1 MKKFG
6 AELKKSVP
14 YRKKRVLFLFL
25 HLQQILDIRDLVS
38 YPEFEKTLLN
48 FGQNPETGSSYQPQI
63 FKWKFNM
70 NVY

>member
-25 HLQQILDIRDLVS
+25 HLQQILDLVS
-38 YPEFEKTLLN
+38 YLEFEKTLLN

-63 FKWKFNM
+63 FK
-70 NVY
+70 